1 VLGVRLLRRLV
12 AVWVGLWAS
21 AVVAGALAKSTL
33 VSEDDPTAE
42 HFALVTVFEGTDFRP
57 TTRNLTASRSL
68 TMFGGTRLD
77 LRRSA
82 ASSEI
87 RLELTTVMG
96 GTDVTVPDT
105 WVVTVE
111 GNALMGGHDVR
122 VADPATLPADATR
135 LVISA
140 RTVMGGLRVHARP
153 ILAAASA

>member
-1 VLGVRLLRRLV
+1 
-12 AVWVGLWAS
+12 
-21 AVVAGALAKSTL
+21 
-33 VSEDDPTAE
+33 
-42 HFALVTVFEGTDFRP
+42 
-57 TTRNLTASRSL
+57 
-68 TMFGGTRLD
+68 
-77 LRRSA
+77 
-82 ASSEI
+82 
-87 RLELTTVMG
+87 VMG

-122 VADPATLPADATR
+122 VADPATLPADATL